1 MKTRYKELF
10 KQYISTFSRWNTII
24 ATFSRSFKPS
34 PFFALLT
41 LFIFSSAH
49 AVPPACQDIFQ
60 NGLQS
65 NRGDGYIRFN
75 YNSRL
80 IDPSSNTLL
89 TKYVG
94 TNAWSAIKSC
104 GENHCNQSD
113 NAGPRLYAGP
123 LKTTTSVNTAVVP
136 PHVKQTLGQAANEF
150 SSVRI
155 DEWATAEFSTAHNEY
170 IIDTLDMSHKST
182 LRLPAGTYWIKNLKL
197 EVDGKIDVLGE
208 GTVTLFVESPLTLPL
223 NFRVNEGSKNPAK
236 FAIYA
241 YSDLTFYVGS
251 KTYAFTHVENW
262 ATVHYTAAVVGGV
275 IARDLELLAQS
286 QVRYDAL
293 AVQELNFGD
302 LCRSL

>member
-1 MKTRYKELF
+1 MKMRHKEQLTQSRSPSSHRGM
-10 KQYISTFSRWNTII
+10 KISRF
-24 ATFSRSFKPS
+24 ATFTT
-34 PFFALLT
+34 LLT
-41 LFIFSSAH
+41 LFIFSSAN

-65 NRGDGYIRFN
+65 NRGDGYVRFN

-80 IDPSSNTLL
+80 INPSSDTLL
-89 TKYVG
+89 TPYVG
-94 TNAWSAIKSC
+94 VNDWSAIKSC
-104 GENHCNQSD
+104 GDNHCSESGR
-113 NAGPRLYAGP
+113 AGPRLYAGP
-123 LKTTTSVNTAVVP
+123 LKTTTSANIAVVP
-136 PHVKQTLGQAANEF
+136 PHVKQRLGQANNEF
-150 SSVRI
+150 ASVRI

-170 IIDTLDMSHKST
+170 IIDTLEMSHKST
-182 LRLPAGTYWIKNLKL
+182 LRLPAGTYWIKTLKL

-208 GTVTLFVESPLTLPL
+208 GTVTLFVQSPLTLPL

-241 YSDLTFYVGS
+241 YSDLIFYVGS
-251 KTYAFTHVENW
+251 KTYAFANVEDW
-262 ATVHYTAAVVGGV
+262 ATVHYTGAVVGGV
-275 IARDLELLAQS
+275 IARNLELLAQS

>member
-1 MKTRYKELF
+1 MKMRHKEPLSL
-10 KQYISTFSRWNTII
+10 KCY
-24 ATFSRSFKPS
+24 
-34 PFFALLT
+34 
-41 LFIFSSAH
+41 LFICCIKKIFIRFILASLVTFLSFSSAH

-65 NRGDGYIRFN
+65 NRGDGSVLFN

-80 IDPSSNTLL
+80 INPSSNSLL
-89 TKYVG
+89 APYVA
-94 TNAWSAIKSC
+94 TNAWSSIKSC
-104 GENHCNQSD
+104 GESHCSESGSY
-113 NAGPRLYAGP
+113 GPRLYAGP
-123 LKTTTSVNTAVVP
+123 LKTSASTNIAIVP
-136 PHVKQTLGQAANEF
+136 PHIKQTLGQATNEF

-155 DEWATAEFSTAHNEY
+155 DEWGTAEFSMAHSEY
-170 IIDTLDMSHKST
+170 IIDTLEMSHKST
-182 LRLPAGTYWIKNLKL
+182 LRLPAGTYWIKTLKL

-208 GTVTLFVESPLTLPL
+208 GTVTLFVQSPLTLPL

-236 FAIYA
+236 VAIYA
-241 YSDLTFYVGS
+241 YSNLIFYVGS
-251 KTYAFTHVENW
+251 KTYAFAHVEDL

-275 IARDLELLAQS
+275 IARNLDLLAQS